1 MKYSLLL
8 GALSALVFPMTAV
21 KVHAATSQA
30 AKLEFPQASP
40 PATVKQRV
48 GLTDVEIE
56 YSRPSVKG
64 RKIFGGLVPL
74 GEMWRTG
81 ANTATK
87 VTFSTDV
94 NFGGTAVAAGS
105 YALFTIPTATS
116 WTIVLNKAVGGWGS
130 YSYDEKNDV
139 VRVTA
144 KPVALPELVETM
156 TINVMNVRDEKA
168 VIAIDW
174 EKTRVP
180 IEIETDVV
188 GVVVPQIQAAM
199 KAEGK
204 KPYFQAAMFYY
215 EHDLDLKQAVAWI
228 DEAVKE
234 QPEAMWIVYRKGLIL
249 QKAGD
254 KAGAMAAAQQ
264 ALELAKKN
272 TEAVGKEYKRLSE
285 ELIAKLK

>member
-1 MKYSLLL
+1 MKHQLLL
-8 GALSALVFPMTAV
+8 GALSALVVPLFAV
-21 KVHAATSQA
+21 DSHAATSQA
-30 AKLEFPQASP
+30 TKLEFPQASP

-56 YSRPSVKG
+56 YSRPGVKG
-64 RKIFGGLVPL
+64 RKVFGGLVPF

-87 VTFSTDV
+87 ITFSTDV
-94 NFGGTAVAAGS
+94 NFGGTAVSAGS
-105 YALFTIPTATS
+105 YALFTIPTASS
-116 WTIVLNKAVGGWGS
+116 WTVILNKSAGAWGS

-156 TINVMNVRDEKA
+156 TINLMNVRDEKA
-168 VIAIDW
+168 VIAIEW

-199 KAEGK
+199 KGEGK

-228 DEAVKE
+228 DEAIKE
-234 QPEAMWIVYRKGLIL
+234 QPDAMWVIYRKGLIL
-249 QKAGD
+249 AKVGD
-254 KAGAMAAAQQ
+254 KAGALAAAQQ
-264 ALELAKKN
+264 SLELAKKN
-272 TEAVGKEYKRLSE
+272 NEPVGKEYKRLSE

>member
-1 MKYSLLL
+1 MKHSLLL
-8 GALSALVFPMTAV
+8 GALSALVIPMSAV
-21 KVHAATSQA
+21 EARASTLQ

-64 RKIFGGLVPL
+64 RKIFGGLVPF

-87 VTFSTDV
+87 ITFSTDV
-94 NFGGTAVAAGS
+94 NFGGTAVSAGS
-105 YALFTIPTATS
+105 YAMFTIPTAST
-116 WTIVLNKAVGGWGS
+116 WTVVLNKAVGGWGS

-139 VRVTA
+139 LRVTV
-144 KPVALPELVETM
+144 KPVALPEVVETM
-156 TINVMNVRDEKA
+156 TIGLHNIRDEKA
-168 VIAIDW
+168 VLAIDW
-174 EKTRVP
+174 DKTRAP

-188 GVVVPQIQAAM
+188 GVIQPQIEAAM
-199 KAEGK
+199 AAEGK

-215 EHDLDLKQAVAWI
+215 EHDLDMKKAVAWI
-228 DEAVKE
+228 NEAVKE

-249 QKAGD
+249 QKVGD
-254 KAGAMAAAQQ
+254 KAGALAAAQQ
-264 ALELAKKN
+264 ALEMAKKN
-272 TEAVGKEYKRLSE
+272 NEAVGKEYTRLSE

>member
-1 MKYSLLL
+1 MKHQLLL
-8 GALSALVFPMTAV
+8 GALAALVIPVSAV
-21 KVHAATSQA
+21 EARAATSQA
-30 AKLEFPQASP
+30 TNIQFPQPSP

-87 VTFSTDV
+87 ITFSTDV
-94 NFGGTAVAAGS
+94 NFGGTAVSAGA
-105 YALFTIPTATS
+105 YALFTIPTASS
-116 WTIVLNKAVGGWGS
+116 WTVILNKSAGAWGS
-130 YSYDEKNDV
+130 YAYDEKNDV
-139 VRVTA
+139 VRVTV

-156 TINVMNVRDEKA
+156 TIGLHSIRDEKA
-168 VIAIDW
+168 VLAIDW

-188 GVVVPQIQAAM
+188 GVIQPQIEAAM
-199 KAEGK
+199 AADGK

-215 EHDLDLKQAVAWI
+215 EHDLDMKKAVAWI
-228 DEAVKE
+228 NEAVKE

-249 QKAGD
+249 QKVGD
-254 KAGAMAAAQQ
+254 KAGALAAAQQ
-264 ALELAKKN
+264 ALEMAKKN
-272 TEAVGKEYKRLSE
+272 DEPVGKEYKRLSE